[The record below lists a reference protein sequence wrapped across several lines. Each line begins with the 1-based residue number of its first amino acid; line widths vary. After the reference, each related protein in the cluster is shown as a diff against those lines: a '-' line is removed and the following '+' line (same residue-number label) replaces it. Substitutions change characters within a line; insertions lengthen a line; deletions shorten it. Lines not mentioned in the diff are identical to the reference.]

1 MKQIGINA
9 SITSR
14 ENESFKTYLK
24 EISKINMFTPEEERI
39 CALKASKGDLKARE
53 ELVKR
58 NLKFVVTVAK
68 QYVTPSTPLE
78 DLVNEGNLGLIM
90 AAERF
95 NPNNNVKF
103 ISYGVWWIK
112 KVIIEHISKYNRMVR
127 LPSNK
132 ISLLSK
138 LDRLISEHEQKVGY
152 KVDIH
157 ELSDELDTDEFETL
171 DLLTTYRMDSLDK
184 QLGGDDGDGGTLL
197 DLLSDDKSFKA
208 TDYLVSELDHN
219 KTILKCLDGLREKD
233 KNIMILL
240 FGLDGNEPRTL
251 QEVSDIVDMSR
262 EMVRQIKNKTL
273 IKLSKQKSIQMAY
286 NEL

>member
-14 ENESFKTYLK
+14 EHESFKKYLK
-24 EISKINMFTPEEERI
+24 DISKINGFTPEEERI
-39 CALKASKGDLKARE
+39 CAKKASLGDLKARE

-58 NLKFVVTVAK
+58 NLRFVVTVAK
-68 QYVTPSTPLE
+68 QYVTPSSPLE

-95 NPNNNVKF
+95 NPDQNVKF

-112 KVIIEHISKYNRMVR
+112 KVIIEHITKYNRMVR

-132 ISLLSK
+132 VSILSK
-138 LDRLISEHEQKVGY
+138 LDKKISELEQKNGY
-152 KVDIH
+152 KVDIQ
-157 ELSDELDTDEFETL
+157 ELSNELETDEFEHL
-171 DLLTTYRMDSLDK
+171 DILTTYRMDSLDK
-184 QLGGDDGDGGTLL
+184 QLGNDEDGGTLL
-197 DLLSDDKSFKA
+197 DLLSDEKSFKA
-208 TDYLVSELDHN
+208 TDHLVSDLDHN
-219 KTILKCLDGLREKD
+219 ATILKCLDGLREKD

-251 QEVSDIVDMSR
+251 QEVSDIVNMSR

>member
-14 ENESFKTYLK
+14 EHESFKKYLK
-24 EISKINMFTPEEERI
+24 DISKISGFTPEEEKI
-39 CALKASKGDLKARE
+39 CAKKASLGDLKARE

-58 NLKFVVTVAK
+58 NLRFVVTVAK
-68 QYVTPSTPLE
+68 QYVTPSSPLE

-95 NPNNNVKF
+95 NPDQNVKF

-112 KVIIEHISKYNRMVR
+112 KVIIEHITKYNRMVR

-132 ISLLSK
+132 VSILSK
-138 LDRLISEHEQKVGY
+138 LDRKISELEQKNGY
-152 KVDIH
+152 KVDIQ
-157 ELSDELDTDEFETL
+157 ELSNELETDEFEHL
-171 DLLTTYRMDSLDK
+171 DILTTYRMDSLDK
-184 QLGGDDGDGGTLL
+184 QLGNDEDGGTLL
-197 DLLSDDKSFKA
+197 DLLSDEKSFKA
-208 TDYLVSELDHN
+208 TDHLVSDLDHN
-219 KTILKCLDGLREKD
+219 ATILKCLDGLREKD

-251 QEVSDIVDMSR
+251 QEVSDIVNMSR

-273 IKLSKQKSIQMAY
+273 IKLSKQKSIQTAY

>member
-14 ENESFKTYLK
+14 ESESFNKYLK
-24 EISKINMFTPEEERI
+24 EISKITPFTLEEERI
-39 CALKASKGDLKARE
+39 CAKKASNGDLDARE

-58 NLKFVVTVAK
+58 NLRFVVTVAK
-68 QYVTPSTPLE
+68 QYVTSNSPLS

-95 NPNNNVKF
+95 NPDNNVKF

-138 LDRLISEHEQKVGY
+138 LDKLISEHEQKTGY
-152 KVDIH
+152 KVDIQQ
-157 ELSDELDTDEFETL
+157 LSDELDTDEFEHM
-171 DLLTTYRMDSLDK
+171 DVLTSYRMDSLDK
-184 QLGGDDGDGGTLL
+184 QFGDSEGEGGTLL
-197 DLLSDDKSFKA
+197 DLLSDDTSFKS
-208 TDYLVSELDHN
+208 TDHLVSELDHN
-219 KTILKCLDGLREKD
+219 STIMTSLGSLREKD
-233 KNIMILL
+233 KHIMILL

-251 QEVSDIVDMSR
+251 QEVSDIVGMSR
-262 EMVRQIKNKTL
+262 EMIRQIKNKTL
-273 IKLSKQKSIQMAY
+273 VKLSKEKSIMMAY

>member
-14 ENESFKTYLK
+14 EHESFKKYLK
-24 EISKINMFTPEEERI
+24 DISKISGFTPEEEKI
-39 CALKASKGDLKARE
+39 CAKKASLGDLKARE
-53 ELVKR
+53 ELVQR
-58 NLKFVVTVAK
+58 NLRFVVTVAK
-68 QYVTPSTPLE
+68 QYVTPSSPLE

-95 NPNNNVKF
+95 NPDQNVKF

-112 KVIIEHISKYNRMVR
+112 KVIIEHITKYNRMVR

-132 ISLLSK
+132 VSILSK
-138 LDRLISEHEQKVGY
+138 LDRKISELEQKNGY
-152 KVDIH
+152 KVDIQ
-157 ELSDELDTDEFETL
+157 ELSNELETDEFEHL
-171 DLLTTYRMDSLDK
+171 DILTTYRMDSLDK
-184 QLGGDDGDGGTLL
+184 QLGNDEDGGTLL
-197 DLLSDDKSFKA
+197 DLLSDEKSFKA
-208 TDYLVSELDHN
+208 TDHLVSELDHN
-219 KTILKCLDGLREKD
+219 STILKCLDGLREKD

-273 IKLSKQKSIQMAY
+273 IKLSKQKSIQTAY

>member
-14 ENESFKTYLK
+14 EHESFKKYLK
-24 EISKINMFTPEEERI
+24 DISKINGFTPEEERI
-39 CALKASKGDLKARE
+39 CAKKASLGDLNARE

-58 NLKFVVTVAK
+58 NLRFVVTVAK
-68 QYVTPSTPLE
+68 QYVTPSSPLE

-95 NPNNNVKF
+95 NPDQNVKF

-112 KVIIEHISKYNRMVR
+112 KVIIEHITKYNRMVR

-132 ISLLSK
+132 VSILSK
-138 LDRLISEHEQKVGY
+138 LDKKISELEQKNGY
-152 KVDIH
+152 KVDIQ
-157 ELSDELDTDEFETL
+157 ELSNELETDEFEHL
-171 DLLTTYRMDSLDK
+171 DILTTYRMDSLDK
-184 QLGGDDGDGGTLL
+184 QLGDDSDGGTLL
-197 DLLSDDKSFKA
+197 DLLGDDKSFKP
-208 TDYLVSELDHN
+208 TDHLVSDLDHN
-219 KTILKCLDGLREKD
+219 ATILKCLDGLREKD

-251 QEVSDIVDMSR
+251 QEVSDIVNMSR

-273 IKLSKQKSIQMAY
+273 IKLSKQKSIQVAY